1 MTTAIKNRLV
11 TTQLEQAC
19 ENYPLYSQDGK
30 KKDAQC
36 IVVMNIANV
45 KWYILEGQQEGN
57 DFTFY
62 GIVTGLSATEYG
74 YFSANEM
81 ADITIDASRYGL
93 GQLQL
98 EELEGFHPCRLSA
111 IEDAELQSFLS
122 CLYDNN

>member
-36 IVVMNIANV
+36 IAVMNIANV
-45 KWYILEGQQEGN
+45 KWYILEGQHEGN

-81 ADITIDASRYGL
+81 ADITIDASRYGM
-93 GQLQL
+93 G
-98 EELEGFHPCRLSA
+98 ELKVQEATGFVPCKLSE
-111 IEDAELQSFLS
+111 IEDEELQSFLS
-122 CLYDNN
+122 YLYEE

>member
-1 MTTAIKNRLV
+1 MTPDLEKAIRD
-11 TTQLEQAC
+11 
-19 ENYPLYSQDGK
+19 YPLYSQDNKGR
-30 KKDAQC
+30 DALC
-36 IVVMNIANV
+36 IATFVIGSAR
-45 KWYILEGQQEGN
+45 WYILEGQQEDS

-62 GIVTGLSATEYG
+62 VIVVGLSATEYG
-74 YFSANEM
+74 YFSVNEM
-81 ADITIDASRYGL
+81 ANITIDASRYGL